1 MSEDLQLLRRY
12 AAGTTGSE
20 EAFAELVRRHLNLVF
35 SAAARVLGPDPHR
48 AEDVAQLVFTNLA
61 RRAREIPDGTVL
73 AGWLHRDACFK
84 ARELFRRERRLKSR
98 EESAMQEAH
107 PPGDDVA
114 WEQLRPIL
122 DESLQELS
130 GPDRD
135 ALLLRFFERLSL
147 TELGGRLGVGESGA
161 SRRVS
166 QALERLRSVLARR
179 GVTTTAAAL
188 GLVMTT
194 QSVTAAPA
202 GLAAAITAQ
211 SLASVAIAGSASA
224 GAVASTAATTSTSA
238 ALSTSTSAFN
248 LPFATTLLA
257 MKTKWIVVGAV
268 LLVLLGGTGFVAG
281 VNLFH
286 EHLGQMR
293 QAQRQKVVAEQRQ
306 RVAQAMPAVLQLVRY
321 AADHGGRLPT
331 SLAEAGVEA
340 PDFELLPGT
349 TTLPSGP
356 DQAPVPIL
364 RERQSWTGANG
375 KLGRV
380 YGFSDGHAE
389 VVSEGDPRFR

>member
-12 AAGTTGSE
+12 ATGTTGSE
-20 EAFAELVRRHLNLVF
+20 EAFAELVQRHLNLVF

-61 RRAREIPDGTVL
+61 RRAREIPDGTIL

-166 QALERLRSVLARR
+166 QALERLRSILARR

-202 GLAAAITAQ
+202 GLAATITAQ
-211 SLASVAIAGSASA
+211 SLAAASVALAGSASA
-224 GAVASTAATTSTSA
+224 GAVASTTAATSTSA
-238 ALSTSTSAFN
+238 TLSTSTLP

-306 RVAQAMPAVLQLVRY
+306 RIAQAMPVVLQLVRY
-321 AADHGGRLPT
+321 AADHGGRLPAT
-331 SLAEAGVEA
+331 LADAGVDS
-340 PDFELLPGT
+340 PDFELLPV
-349 TTLPSGP
+349 TTLPSAP

-380 YGFSDGHAE
+380 FGFSDGHAE
-389 VVSEGDPRFR
+389 VVNEGDPRFR

>member
-35 SAAARVLGPDPHR
+35 SAATRVLGPDPHR

-61 RRAREIPDGTVL
+61 RRAREIPEGTVL

-84 ARELFRRERRLKSR
+84 AREVFRRERRLKTR
-98 EESAMQEAH
+98 EETAMQEAN
-107 PPGDDVA
+107 PSGDDVA

-147 TELGGRLGVGESGA
+147 LELGGRLGIGESGA

-166 QALERLRSVLARR
+166 QALERLRSILSRR

-188 GLVMTT
+188 GLVMTA
-194 QSVTAAPA
+194 QSVSAAPT
-202 GLAAAITAQ
+202 GLAATITAQ
-211 SLASVAIAGSASA
+211 SLAAAS
-224 GAVASTAATTSTSA
+224 GAVAATAITVSTTTASGSVSA
-238 ALSTSTSAFN
+238 SSLN

-257 MKTKWIVVGAV
+257 MKTKWIVLGTV

-286 EHLGQMR
+286 QHLGQMR
-293 QAQRQKVVAEQRQ
+293 QAHQQKARAEQRE
-306 RVAQAMPAVLQLVRY
+306 RIAQAMGPLQQLLRY
-321 AADHGGRLPT
+321 AADHGGRLPAT
-331 SLAEAGVEA
+331 AAEAGIVDL
-340 PDFELLPGT
+340 DFEVLPVAA
-349 TTLPSGP
+349 LPAKE
-356 DQAPVPIL
+356 DQPPVAIL
-364 RERQSWTGANG
+364 RERQPWTGPNG
-375 KLGRV
+375 KRGRV
-380 YGFSDGHAE
+380 LGFSDGHTE
-389 VVSEGDPRFR
+389 VVSEGDPRFQ